1 MNNPIFDKFL
11 SDTDSY
17 HNFTCRNHSTKGISD
32 MSSQDNYF
40 ATDIS
45 SIKLGYKKMDP
56 FITLL
61 PNSFFEKEEDL
72 DDTQIENAI
81 AYFQSK

>member
-1 MNNPIFDKFL
+1 
-11 SDTDSY
+11 
-17 HNFTCRNHSTKGISD
+17 
-32 MSSQDNYF
+32 
-40 ATDIS
+40 
-45 SIKLGYKKMDP
+45 MDP

-72 DDTQIENAI
+72 DDKQIENAI